1 MFPEFFSNANPKIFG
16 QQNPIISYRFPD
28 SRQVLEVAEVV
39 ELEGETDGSHYFG
52 NQLNL
57 VIAWKKDRELHQYLV
72 TL

>member
-1 MFPEFFSNANPKIFG
+1 M
-16 QQNPIISYRFPD
+16 ISYRFSD

-57 VIAWKKDRELHQYLV
+57 VIAWKNKIENFNNI
-72 TL
+72 